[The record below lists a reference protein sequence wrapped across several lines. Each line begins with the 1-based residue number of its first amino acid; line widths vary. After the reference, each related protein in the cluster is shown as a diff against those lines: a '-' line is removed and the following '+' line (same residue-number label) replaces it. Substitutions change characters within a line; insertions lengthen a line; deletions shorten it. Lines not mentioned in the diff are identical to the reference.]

1 MVLHIPRASQD
12 VSSYEGY
19 FLSTDRL
26 SQEMHLLTDHY
37 TDELFRND
45 EAIII
50 QSHCSRIFC
59 DMERFE
65 DDASFF
71 YLR

>member
-1 MVLHIPRASQD
+1 MILYIPHASYD
-12 VSSYEGY
+12 IPWYEGY
-19 FLSTDRL
+19 ILLPDRL
-26 SQEMHLLTDHY
+26 RQEMHLLTDHY

-71 YLR
+71 YLH

>member
-1 MVLHIPRASQD
+1 MILHIPRASRD
-12 VSSYEGY
+12 IPWYEGY
-19 FLSTDRL
+19 ILLPDRL

-50 QSHCSRIFC
+50 QSHCSRIFW

>member
-45 EAIII
+45 EANII